1 MTSRQA
7 LETVAGLTHASKVMP
22 PLSCSDVEFGTL
34 TRALVPLNTS
44 ALPYLPAVAHVVA
57 ETVPV
62 FPLPDESATDVP
74 VPSSNEY
81 AATSP
86 AVAADPG
93 PGSTTRETSI
103 ASTIPSGAARTAPA
117 TIGPP
122 RGIPATNLFSI
133 TSPCSRAPGHR
144 ARAYSSIDPA

>member
-86 AVAADPG
+86 PVAGVVAVAVF
-93 PGSTTRETSI
+93 ETSPTLPA
-103 ASTIPSGAARTAPA
+103 ASMARTW
-117 TIGPP
+117 
-122 RGIPATNLFSI
+122 
-133 TSPCSRAPGHR
+133 
-144 ARAYSSIDPA
+144 